1 MVCRHRAGEHPM
13 HVNRGLVF
21 WGVALITAGAVA
33 LALQAGWIDGAVL
46 RDLWR
51 FWPIALIL
59 IGLAII
65 AARTPFALVATVVAA
80 VVLGGFAG
88 SLFAGFPN
96 GFEVGCGGTPGS
108 TATESGS

>member
-1 MVCRHRAGEHPM
+1 M

-33 LALQAGWIDGAVL
+33 LALQAGWIDGSVL

-51 FWPIALIL
+51 FWPIALIA

-65 AARTPFALVATVVAA
+65 AARTPFVDIALLRRFFQCFLLIGGCRIGA
-80 VVLGGFAG
+80 VLQVLLGH
-88 SLFAGFPN
+88 LLR
-96 GFEVGCGGTPGS
+96 E
-108 TATESGS
+108 